1 LSAFDQLKN
10 PPHLESVVEV
20 NRDEAEVWGR
30 RRRGVD
36 EKQNAIDARKHRRSA
51 VAFGDQDQGRA
62 TLALALI
69 LSIIRMADRST
80 RILFSKMS
88 ALSRCPAARRM
99 PRIISSEPTPPL
111 AISTSLCE
119 AASDRATPDDT
130 PQTSCCSFVF
140 DISAPAHD

>member
-1 LSAFDQLKN
+1 LIAGMWSPIPRQLPLSPMRVFAIWVERTHDVPVQS
-10 PPHLESVVEV
+10 PH
-20 NRDEAEVWGR
+20 DA
-30 RRRGVD
+30 
-36 EKQNAIDARKHRRSA
+36 DARHHRRSA